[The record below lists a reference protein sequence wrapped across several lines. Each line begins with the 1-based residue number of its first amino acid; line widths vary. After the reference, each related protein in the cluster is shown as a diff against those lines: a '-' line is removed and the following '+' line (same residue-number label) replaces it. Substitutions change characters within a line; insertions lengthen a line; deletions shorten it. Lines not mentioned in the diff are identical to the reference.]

1 MSLTLETGA
10 GRGSWSHPPP
20 PPRSSFRR
28 EAGGDWPAESR
39 SGGEDM
45 REREEAEE
53 KEASRAPGLVG
64 RVMPGQLNAVAAGKA
79 GGFL

>member
-1 MSLTLETGA
+1 
-10 GRGSWSHPPP
+10 
-20 PPRSSFRR
+20 
-28 EAGGDWPAESR
+28 
-39 SGGEDM
+39 M